1 MKLLQQ
7 NRKGVMRQLHAKST
21 RVLFLIL
28 MTLTNWSI
36 YAQRP
41 VEMADQF
48 RADGKIRVVIA
59 VIAIIFIGLLVYLI
73 RLDRR
78 LSQLEKAQKHS

>member
-1 MKLLQQ
+1 
-7 NRKGVMRQLHAKST
+7 MRHLHAKST

>member
-1 MKLLQQ
+1 MKPTQAHNKNMIKHLL
-7 NRKGVMRQLHAKST
+7 AKST
-21 RVLFLIL
+21 QVFFVIL
-28 MTLTNWSI
+28 MAFNHLSI

-78 LSQLEKAQKHS
+78 LSQLEKAQKQS

>member
-1 MKLLQQ
+1 
-7 NRKGVMRQLHAKST
+7 MRQLHVKST